1 MVTWGSRGDQA
12 ALGPAF
18 DVRDFHHALLKG
30 GTLPLHMLRDQLSE
44 LCRDRMMM
52 MMMDVHDHGH
62 DHDDDGDHDQEEEE
76 EDADDEDG

>member
-30 GTLPLHMLRDQLSE
+30 GTLPLHMLRDQVWPFSPSFFLPFFHSFFFPF
-44 LCRDRMMM
+44 
-52 MMMDVHDHGH
+52 
-62 DHDDDGDHDQEEEE
+62 
-76 EDADDEDG
+76 